1 MYIQN
6 AILSSLAVHFIGSKS
21 EDAGIKLSKSVL
33 KIDEDLK
40 ALLLGFFLKSFKTH
54 EKFTF
59 THSSDLE
66 LNEVYAFVSKIFKDT
81 DSLFLQSIAIAQ
93 HLYEQSAHP
102 NIKSGELYV
111 VYFRDI
117 MLDNEEV
124 DAVGIFKSEN
134 RDTFLKVFSTEGGFE
149 LQSENGI
156 NINKLDK
163 GCLIFD
169 SEKEKGYKVC
179 VVDNTNKGEEARY
192 WKSDFLNIKTREDSF
207 QYTQNYLEMC
217 KDFVKDQLPTEFE
230 VSKPEQIDM
239 LNKSVNYFKKKDSFD
254 VNTFTDEVLQQPEI
268 IDSFKTFKKQY
279 QSDRDLPMVDEFE
292 ISEQA
297 VKNKSK
303 IFKSILKLDKNFH
316 IYIHGNKD
324 LIEKGMD
331 EDKKMK
337 YYKIYYRE
345 ES

>member
-1 MYIQN
+1 MFTQN
-6 AILSSLAVHFIGSKS
+6 AKIAQLALHYIGSKS
-21 EDAGIKLSKSVL
+21 DDAGTKLSKSLL

-66 LNEVYAFVSKIFKDT
+66 LNEVYTFASKIFA
-81 DSLFLQSIAIAQ
+81 DSDALFLQSVSIAQ

-134 RDTFLKVFSTEGGFE
+134 RDTFLRVFPTEGGFE
-149 LQSENGI
+149 IESENGI

-169 SEKEKGYKVC
+169 TEKEKGFKVC
-179 VVDNTNKGEEARY
+179 VIDNTNKGDEARY
-192 WKSDFLNIKTREDSF
+192 WKNDFLNIKTREDNF
-207 QYTQNYLEMC
+207 QYTQNYLELC

-239 LNKSVNYFKKKDSFD
+239 LNRSVNFFKKKENFD
-254 VNTFTDEVLQQPEI
+254 VNTFSEEVLQQPEI
-268 IDSFKTFKKQY
+268 IDSFKTFKKSY
-279 QSDRDLPMVDEFE
+279 QSEHEMPLVDEFE

-297 VKNKSK
+297 VKNKAK

-324 LIEKGMD
+324 LIEKGVD
-331 EDKKMK
+331 EEKKMK
-337 YYKIYYRE
+337 FYKIYYRE